1 MTNPSNSF
9 ANDGTPS
16 PVIQSHV
23 TPSAVTT
30 SHVVQWLVRFDRAL
44 AAGDRTALASLFVDD
59 CHWRDVLALTWRIDT
74 LSGAE
79 AVIPALL
86 AHARRMQATGFAL
99 AIKRTA
105 PREVLRAGAQTIEAF
120 VTFNTKDGRCDGVLR
135 LMPDQNG
142 TLKAWVLMTALD
154 ALRTDAQ
161 TERKTTESRDFR
173 GPNWLDQREQALLY
187 DGRDPDVIVVGCGQ
201 AGLAAAAHLTSLGV
215 DTLIVDRSARIG
227 DNWRKRYHALRL
239 HNQTHVNH
247 MPFMPFPS
255 TWPTYIPK
263 DKLAGWFEAYA
274 EAMEL
279 NVWTETEFEGG
290 NYDDAANLWRVTL
303 RRADGTQRVMRPRH
317 IVMATGVSGIPN
329 IPEIATLSNFDGEV
343 MHSSVYRNGHAWSG
357 KSVMVLGTGTSGH
370 DIAQD
375 LQACSAQVTIV
386 QRSPTLITQIEPS
399 AQLAYALYGEGTPT
413 EDCDLITVA
422 TPTVLGRKTHIAL
435 TQKSRELDKDLLDG
449 LERVGFRLDYGEN
462 NTGWQFKYHTRGGGY
477 YFNVGASDLIASGAI
492 RLVQYA
498 DIDGF
503 VGAGAKLRD
512 GSVVTADLIVLATGY
527 KSQETLVR
535 KLYGDDVMARV
546 GPIWGFGDGVEL
558 RNMFTRTKQPGLW
571 FIAGSLAQ
579 CRIYSKYLALQIKAC
594 ETGLIGMEV
603 GAQTS
608 DAQCAPPIHD
618 RVSV

>member
-1 MTNPSNSF
+1 MSDSSGNL
-9 ANDGTPS
+9 AGD
-16 PVIQSHV
+16 V
-23 TPSAVTT
+23 T
-30 SHVVQWLVRFDRAL
+30 QWLARFERTL
-44 AAGDRTALASLFVDD
+44 AAHDAAALTSLFHRD

-79 AVIPALL
+79 AVIPALI
-86 AHARRMQATGFAL
+86 ADARAMQATGFAI
-99 AIKRTA
+99 AATRTP
-105 PREVLRAGAQTIEAF
+105 PREVMRAGSDAIEAF
-120 VTFNTKDGRCDGVLR
+120 IVFTTRVGRCEGVVR
-135 LMPDQNG
+135 LAPDHDG
-142 TLKAWVLMTALD
+142 TLKAWVLLTALD
-154 ALRTDAQ
+154 AITTPGDAPR
-161 TERKTTESRDFR
+161 RKAQSRDFR
-173 GPNWLDQREQALLY
+173 GPNWLDQRKQSLKY

-201 AGLAAAAHLTSLGV
+201 AGLAAAAHLTTLGV
-215 DTLIVDRSARIG
+215 DALIVDRGARVG

-247 MPFMPFPS
+247 LPFMPFPP

-290 NYDDAANLWRVTL
+290 DYDAAARCWRVSL
-303 RRADGTQRVMRPRH
+303 RCADGTRRVMQPKH

-329 IPEIATLSNFDGEV
+329 IPDIPTLSNFDGQV
-343 MHSSVYRNGHAWSG
+343 MHSSGYQDGDAWAG

-375 LQACSAQVTIV
+375 LQACGAQVTIV

-413 EDCDLITVA
+413 ADCDLITVA

-449 LERVGFRLDYGEN
+449 LERVGFKLDYGEN

-477 YFNVGASDLIASGAI
+477 YFNVGCSDLIVSGEVG
-492 RLVQYA
+492 LVQYA
-498 DIDGF
+498 DIERF
-503 VGAGAKLRD
+503 VSAGATLRD
-512 GSVVTADLIVLATGY
+512 GTAVKADLIVLATGY

-535 KLYGDDVMARV
+535 KLYGDAVAARV

-594 ETGLIGMEV
+594 EMGLIDADV
-603 GAQTS
+603 GARR
-608 DAQCAPPIHD
+608 DAPASREEA
-618 RVSV
+618 RV